1 MSPASQGGL
10 QVEHYIGS
18 SLISASARVNQ
29 RGGNGRPRSGK
40 GVPRNPVNS
49 LNTDYLL
56 RNGRPGYPLPGM
68 LSTCDGNF
76 PFRHSGGVG
85 WTGLP
90 IITMVPQKPVKRSP
104 ALGKA
109 DHQSRKPIID
119 EERSPLS
126 RLAIHTQGAP
136 LIHAG
141 KCNVQRKPQL
151 KNNRGDVIVRRNNKY
166 KEGRGPTGP
175 SDNLSVA
182 SDESSGSGQLENILP
197 RIIKPRK
204 RRKKDRKP
212 CPSPPESAEGSLPSA
227 EASPRSHSAGVAD
240 DPQLHHRFE
249 DVAESEIVCP
259 QSSCQCH
266 YCDPSGIWDTP
277 GPDLVLRRSW
287 SEPLHN
293 SPRPLHRSFSL
304 GAADGKEFYW
314 ETLKGCDISVKES
327 EQPARPA
334 LRTPCLEVS
343 TEIVTSLHGHRDLEI
358 RFYSASPP
366 S

>member
-18 SLISASARVNQ
+18 NLISASARVTL
-29 RGGNGRPRSGK
+29 RGHGRARRDGK
-40 GVPRNPVNS
+40 PVNP
-49 LNTDYLL
+49 LTTDYLL
-56 RNGRPGYPLPGM
+56 RNGRAGYPIPGVV
-68 LSTCDGNF
+68 STCDGGF
-76 PFRHSGGVG
+76 PLRHGVG
-85 WTGLP
+85 WAGLP
-90 IITMVPQKPVKRSP
+90 LITMAPHKVGKRTPTPGKGPQQFQ
-104 ALGKA
+104 A
-109 DHQSRKPIID
+109 RKVFPD
-119 EERSPLS
+119 EERTPLS

-141 KCNVQRKPQL
+141 KCNIQRKPQL

-166 KEGRGPTGP
+166 KDSRGVAGP

-212 CPSPPESAEGSLPSA
+212 CPTPSESVEGIPTPPETT
-227 EASPRSHSAGVAD
+227 PRSHSAGMPD

-249 DVAESEIVCP
+249 DVAESDVPCP

-266 YCDPSGIWDTP
+266 YCDPSGIWDSP

-287 SEPLHN
+287 SEPLPGA
-293 SPRPLHRSFSL
+293 PRPLQRSYSL
-304 GAADGKEFYW
+304 GAADGKEVPW
-314 ETLKGCDISVKES
+314 ESLKGCDISVKES
-327 EQPARPA
+327 EQPRPA
-334 LRTPCLEVS
+334 PRTPCLEVS